1 MKKNILITILLLTVT
16 YPAIA
21 QTKLNL
27 IPQPN
32 RVEPKDGTFQIDQN
46 TVIYYDDDAC
56 KMVANYLSDE
66 IVKKTGLTLST
77 KTVED
82 ASNFTKRPQN
92 AIVFAYGK
100 FGSDRH
106 ALNINPDFVN
116 AQFYAPEGAFYA
128 AVSILQLIDAKTH
141 TIPCVVIFD
150 EPRFKWRGLMLDCSR
165 TFQSIDY
172 IKKTIDLMAM
182 YKMNIL
188 HLHLTDDQG
197 WRIEIKKYPE
207 LTAKGATF
215 PAKYNEPKGNGG
227 FYTQKQMKDII
238 KYAAERFITIVPE
251 IELPG
256 HSIAA
261 LACYPELSCTG
272 GPFEIYPFFKGPN
285 ITPDIFCAGNE
296 QTFTFFQNVLDEVF
310 EIFPS
315 EIVHIGGDE
324 APKSRWQKCP
334 KCQKRI
340 VDNNLKDEHELQSY
354 FIKRIEKYANSKGK
368 RIIGWDEILEGGLA
382 PNAAVM
388 SWRGISGGIAAAS
401 SGHDVVMS
409 PTSHCYFDYT
419 YDAISTERAYSFE
432 PIPEDLPKD
441 KHKHILGLQANFWS
455 HIDRTPD
462 LVDRQLWPRLIAIA
476 ERGWSPKETRD
487 FDDFNRR
494 LKANLNTL
502 KHHNVAYKREV
513 TRQLVGQWSP
523 DTVTEEYAPITF
535 DATTQI
541 TKSGDYRLQLQYT
554 TGACR
559 LGIEKVELLEDGQT
573 VSYDTHR
580 GVTGASHD
588 ANIYTLKLPTHNA
601 NSKYQIRATVRSE
614 GGKESNGKIF
624 FISEVNNDKL

>member
-1 MKKNILITILLLTVT
+1 MTKKILLIILLLFAVS
-16 YPAIA
+16 PAIA

-32 RVEPKDGTFQIDQN
+32 RFELKDGTFQVDYE

-56 KMVANYLSDE
+56 KLAVNYLSDE
-66 IVKKTGLTLST
+66 IAKKTGLTLSI

-82 ASNFTKRPQN
+82 TSKFTKRPRN
-92 AIVFAYGK
+92 SIVFAFGK
-100 FGSDRH
+100 LGKDRH
-106 ALNINPDFVN
+106 ALSVTRSFIN
-116 AQFYAPEGAFYA
+116 AQFYTPEGAFYA
-128 AVSILQLIDAKTH
+128 AVSILQLTDAKTH

-150 EPRFKWRGLMLDCSR
+150 KPRFPWRGLMLDCSR
-165 TFQSIDY
+165 TFQSVDY

-182 YKMNIL
+182 YKMNVL

-207 LTAKGATF
+207 LTQKGATF
-215 PAKYNEPKGNGG
+215 PAKYNEPAGNDGY
-227 FYTQKQMKDII
+227 YTQQQMRALI
-238 KYAAERFITIVPE
+238 KYAANRNITIVPE

-256 HSIAA
+256 HSIAP

-272 GPFEIYPFFKGPN
+272 GPFEIYPFFKGAGV
-285 ITPDIFCAGNE
+285 TPDIYCAGNE
-296 QTFTFFQNVLDEVF
+296 KTFEFLQNVLDEIF
-310 EIFPS
+310 ELFPS
-315 EIVHIGGDE
+315 DIVHIGGDE

-334 KCQKRI
+334 KCQKRMK
-340 VDNNLKDEHELQSY
+340 DEGLKDEHELQSY

-419 YDAISTERAYSFE
+419 YDRISTERAYSFE
-432 PIPEDLPKD
+432 PIPDKLPKD

-462 LVDRQLWPRLIAIA
+462 LVDRQLWPRLLAIA

-487 FDDFNRR
+487 FEDFNRR
-494 LKANLNTL
+494 VNANLKNL
-502 KHHNVAYKREV
+502 RDHNVAYKREQNRK
-513 TRQLVGQWSP
+513 TLGQWSP
-523 DTVTEEYAPITF
+523 DTVTEQYAPITF
-535 DATTQI
+535 DATTHI
-541 TKSGDYRLQLQYT
+541 TKAGDYRLLFQYT
-554 TGACR
+554 NGACR
-559 LGIEKVELLEDGQT
+559 LGIEKVELLEDGEAA
-573 VSYDTHR
+573 SFDTHR
-580 GVTGASHD
+580 GVTGGSHKD
-588 ANIYTLKLPTHNA
+588 NIYTLKLPMHNP
-601 NSKYQIRATVRSE
+601 NSKYQIRAYVRSE
-614 GGKESNGKIF
+614 GGKDSNGKVY
-624 FISEVNNDKL
+624 FISEVKND